1 MTPPASPRV
10 ADVRK
15 ILIVLLGAIGD
26 VTRALPLLPRL
37 RALYP
42 KARIAWAVEPA
53 SHALVETHPDVDDV
67 FLFERPKGFG
77 AFLSFLRTVR
87 NFAPELCLDLQRH
100 AKSGLVTF
108 ASGAKVRLG
117 FHRVNSREGN
127 WLVLTHYLPPQRHL
141 SSKLEQFQRFADWL
155 GAPELPVTFGISP
168 TRAEEERVER
178 LLQEVPRP
186 FVAAFVGSSW
196 PSRAWFPSQTAEVM
210 DALHRR
216 GYAGVIV
223 GGVAEQ
229 EFARAVRQRA
239 SAPVFDLTGA
249 TNLRELF
256 AVFRRSAAAFG
267 PDCGPMHIA
276 AAAGIPVVSL
286 WGATSPLRSSPWGSE
301 SWVITGS
308 AACSPCYRKH
318 CPIGR
323 ICMQAISGED
333 VLARLEAALVARGH
347 AA

>member
-186 FVAAFVGSSW
+186 FVVGHQS
-196 PSRAWFPSQTAEVM
+196 V
-210 DALHRR
+210 
-216 GYAGVIV
+216 
-223 GGVAEQ
+223 
-229 EFARAVRQRA
+229 
-239 SAPVFDLTGA
+239 
-249 TNLRELF
+249 
-256 AVFRRSAAAFG
+256 
-267 PDCGPMHIA
+267 
-276 AAAGIPVVSL
+276 IPVALLLVQTL
-286 WGATSPLRSSPWGSE
+286 QVLGASVCVLLRVQGICHAQAFSS
-301 SWVITGS
+301 
-308 AACSPCYRKH
+308 RRH
-318 CPIGR
+318 
-323 ICMQAISGED
+323 Q
-333 VLARLEAALVARGH
+333 LE
-347 AA
+347 